1 MDHDFKMITIIWIL
15 LSTNI
20 FFQPELLGKSCFEF
34 IHTEDQVIYTSN
46 FHSNSIINYLLLL
59 YQMNTILMKIIP
71 TLQAHMKENFDQV
84 VKMKGQVRNHLIILI
99 IMIIMTNIIIMTIII
114 VFLIPRWWPW
124 CTDSV
129 QSLGSGSG
137 FALKPSPSSTLTLM
151 R

>member
-1 MDHDFKMITIIWIL
+1 MDLDFKMITIIRIL

-34 IHTEDQVIYTSN
+34 IHTEDQVIYKSN

-59 YQMNTILMKIIP
+59 YQMITILMKIMP

-99 IMIIMTNIIIMTIII
+99 IIIINDNIMTIIIIMTI
-114 VFLIPRWWPW
+114 PR
-124 CTDSV
+124 
-129 QSLGSGSG
+129 
-137 FALKPSPSSTLTLM
+137 
-151 R
+151 

>member
-1 MDHDFKMITIIWIL
+1 MDLDFKMITIIRIL

-59 YQMNTILMKIIP
+59 YQMITILMKIMP

-84 VKMKGQVRNHLIILI
+84 VKMKGQVRNHLIIPDI
-99 IMIIMTNIIIMTIII
+99 CQFFTRTR
-114 VFLIPRWWPW
+114 FK
-124 CTDSV
+124 S
-129 QSLGSGSG
+129 
-137 FALKPSPSSTLTLM
+137 
-151 R
+151 